1 MPAQKLVS
9 KPAAVPQAPSRVT
22 HQKAPARPA
31 GRGGT
36 KVSANPP
43 AAAHKVAKS
52 ACVGNFS
59 SSSAQE
65 ASTPAERE
73 VPQGEL
79 QSARAKAL
87 RLSID
92 EEVAIRS
99 KIKAHSASVRT
110 QPTRETFGTIE
121 TRARLDLDCIFNI
134 TNPYSRLCTLRALR
148 AR

>member
-9 KPAAVPQAPSRVT
+9 KPAAVPRAPSRVT
-22 HQKAPARPA
+22 HPKAPARPA

-43 AAAHKVAKS
+43 AAADKVAKS
-52 ACVGNFS
+52 GNFS
-59 SSSAQE
+59 NSSAQE

-110 QPTRETFGTIE
+110 QPTRETLGTIE

-134 TNPYSRLCTLRALR
+134 TYPYSRLCTLRALR